1 MHQQGRLC
9 CDFRSI
15 NTQFSQKNLKV
26 ILKSIFYCYQM
37 KNIFSYKINTFI
49 YVFIR
54 NAWFLII
61 FIEEDYFIIGITVT
75 SLLTWCRKELD
86 SCRIYIHINWIGLFI
101 LYNPIWKW
109 FMKKIVNCSNPV
121 YISIYSLAIQ
131 FIPFNSIQFCLV

>member
-1 MHQQGRLC
+1 MLTDPGQEMHQQGRLC

-37 KNIFSYKINTFI
+37 KNIFSYKMNTFI
-49 YVFIR
+49 HVFIR

-121 YISIYSLAIQ
+121 YISIFFSD
-131 FIPFNSIQFCLV
+131 SIHSF